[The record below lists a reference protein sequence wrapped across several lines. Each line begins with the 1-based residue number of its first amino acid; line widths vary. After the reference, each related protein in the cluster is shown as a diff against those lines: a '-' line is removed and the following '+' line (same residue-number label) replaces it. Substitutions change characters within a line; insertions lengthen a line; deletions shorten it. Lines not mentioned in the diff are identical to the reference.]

1 MPHQNQQRTFKIAVI
16 GSGPGGYVA
25 AIRAA
30 QRGAKVAL
38 IEGRELGGT
47 CLNRGCI
54 PTKALVASANLWEQI
69 RRAQEFGI
77 EIEKAKVNYSKM
89 LSRKNAI
96 VAQIR
101 DNLKTLIASNKI
113 TLINGWAKFDTANTL
128 KIFDGKGGAQEIIE
142 AEKIII
148 ATGSEPLEIPAFPFD
163 HERVHCSTSL
173 LEIKEIPQSIAIV
186 GGGYIGCEFASI
198 FSALGTKVTL
208 IEATDRLIGQGCPA
222 SSAALR
228 AAFEAGGIEILC
240 NHKLAAI
247 DRSTQKLT
255 LRVQDLEQKK
265 EKELQAEISLIAIG
279 RKFNS
284 GSLQLERALITRREN
299 GSIPVN
305 GSMQTET
312 SHIYAI
318 GDVTGDWLL
327 AHTASHQA
335 MLAADHALGI
345 PYHLKLDTVPSV
357 IFTEPEVASVG
368 LHLEQAIEKG
378 FRAKAKSFPFAA
390 LGKAHA
396 AGHTEGFGQIVV
408 EEGTERILGAQ
419 VVGHEAGCLIAEMA
433 LAISQELTLDSI
445 HETVHAHPTISE
457 VWLETAFLAKNTPLH
472 LPPSPL
478 SS

>member
-1 MPHQNQQRTFKIAVI
+1 MTHQRRIFQIAVI

-30 QRGAKVAL
+30 QHGATVAL
-38 IEGRELGGT
+38 IEARDLGGT

-54 PTKALVASANLWEQI
+54 PTKALVASASLWEKI
-69 RRAQEFGI
+69 GRAKEFGI
-77 EIEKAKVNYSKM
+77 EIEKAAINYSKM
-89 LSRKNAI
+89 HERKEQI
-96 VAQIR
+96 VQQIR
-101 DNLKTLIASNKI
+101 ENLKLLVASNQI
-113 TLINGWAKFDTANTL
+113 TLIEGFAKFDSAHTL
-128 KIFDGKGGAQEIIE
+128 KIFDREGAAQEIIE

-163 HERVHCSTSL
+163 QQRIHCSTSL
-173 LEIKEIPQSIAIV
+173 LQITEKPESIAIV

-198 FSALGTKVTL
+198 FSALGSKVTL
-208 IEATDRLIGQGCPA
+208 IEATDRLINQGCP
-222 SSAALR
+222 STSHALME
-228 AAFEAGGIEILC
+228 AFERAGIQILC
-240 NHKLAAI
+240 NHKVEAMDATKDCVAL
-247 DRSTQKLT
+247 K
-255 LRVQDLEQKK
+255 VKDLEGGGDKK
-265 EKELQAEISLIAIG
+265 IEAEISLVAIG

-284 GSLQLERALITRREN
+284 DQLQLEKALINPREN

-305 GSMQTET
+305 KSMQTVID
-312 SHIYAI
+312 SIYAI
-318 GDVTGDWLL
+318 GDVTGQWLL

-335 MLAADHALGI
+335 MLAADHAMGI
-345 PYHLKLDTVPSV
+345 DSHLNLDTVPSV

-368 LHLEQAIEKG
+368 MHLEQALERG

-457 VWLETAFLAKNTPLH
+457 VWLETAFLAKDTPLH
-472 LPPSPL
+472 LPPQTK
-478 SS
+478 